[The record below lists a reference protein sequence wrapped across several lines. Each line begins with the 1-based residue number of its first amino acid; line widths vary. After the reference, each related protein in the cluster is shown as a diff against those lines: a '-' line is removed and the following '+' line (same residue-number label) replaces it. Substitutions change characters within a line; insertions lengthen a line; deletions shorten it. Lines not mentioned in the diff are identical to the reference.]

1 MDLVDLPLKLISN
14 HLEMNKKMWGLLL
27 SVVFADVLKSS
38 MGSSLGSD
46 PPDMLQ
52 EKKRKQHSK
61 SLTCCFDALTLKKWK
76 IGLKSCR
83 SEAMKLQEKNEK
95 SRKNVNV
102 VLVIF

>member
-27 SVVFADVLKSS
+27 SVVFADVLKSN

-52 EKKRKQHSK
+52 EKKENNIANH
-61 SLTCCFDALTLKKWK
+61 
-76 IGLKSCR
+76 
-83 SEAMKLQEKNEK
+83 
-95 SRKNVNV
+95 
-102 VLVIF
+102 